1 MATASPSAD
10 RARRLRAVASACNV
24 LAPAERQ
31 AFLGA
36 LTEVDALFR
45 VEVEALVASQSGV
58 EPAGPGDRQDV
69 VRLFDLALALTP
81 PDRDA
86 FLAAIRLGSPELARE
101 LESLLKHASGHGI
114 LDHSVWSADHLPDA
128 MIGRRLGVHVIER
141 KLGEGGMGVVYLA
154 LDTRLERRVA
164 IKALK
169 PEYSHDPE
177 RRVRLVNEAR
187 AAAAISQSSVAAVFG
202 LHEEGPDLFII
213 SEFVDGP
220 TLREVLHHGPLPY
233 ARVVKIFADVAR
245 GLAAAHAR
253 GIVHRDLKPE
263 NIMLAEGDQPKIV
276 DFGLAKSS
284 EAIRRSTTVMTHPS
298 GRPGTPAYMAP
309 EQIDGR
315 PIDFHADHFSF
326 GITLYEAASGV
337 NPFEGVTLQ
346 STLDNSL
353 RREAPRLTKP
363 GVDLEPLAGVVN
375 RCLKKNPA
383 ERYPTTSDLVKA
395 MEQLVPPPPT
405 PPVPPRPRVDPLLW
419 WWRFHQVT
427 SAVVLMAALTLL
439 WPAHRLIVPVGR
451 GRAALYAAL
460 LPAVLAVTL
469 RFLLVFGSIEEATA
483 RAFARLRARYTPWIH
498 RAEFVFVAGV
508 TAMAVLLLLQDR
520 PGTATPLLIF
530 ALVYLIA
537 TTAIESFTTERAFG
551 GEEGE
556 PGANPPEGGS
566 HEGGSHG

>member
-10 RARRLRAVASACNV
+10 RARRLRAVASACVV
-24 LAPAERQ
+24 LAPAEHQ
-31 AFLGA
+31 AFLDA

-58 EPAGPGDRQDV
+58 EPARPGDRHDV
-69 VRLFDLALALTP
+69 VRLFDLALALAPT
-81 PDRDA
+81 DR
-86 FLAAIRLGSPELARE
+86 AALLEVIRPGSPELARE

-114 LDHSVWSADHLPDA
+114 LDRSVWSTDHLPDP
-128 MIGRRLGVHVIER
+128 MIGRHLGVHVIER

-233 ARVVKIFADVAR
+233 ARVVKVFADVAR

-284 EAIRRSTTVMTHPS
+284 EAIRRSTTVMTHLS

-337 NPFEGVTLQ
+337 NPFEGVTLP
-346 STLDNSL
+346 STLDNIM
-353 RREAPRLTKP
+353 RREAPKLTKP
-363 GVDLEPLAGVVN
+363 GVDLEPLAGIVD
-375 RCLKKNPA
+375 RCLRKAPA
-383 ERYPTTSDLVKA
+383 DRYASTSDLVKA
-395 MEQLVPPPPT
+395 FEQLAPVPVLQARIPPVPPPP
-405 PPVPPRPRVDPLLW
+405 PVDPRLW
-419 WWRFHQVT
+419 WWRFHQVAA
-427 SAVVLMAALTLL
+427 SVVLMAALTLL
-439 WPAHRLIVPVGR
+439 WPAHRLVMPVGR

-498 RAEFVFVAGV
+498 RAEFVFVAAV
-508 TAMAVLLLLQDR
+508 AAMAALLLLQDR

-551 GEEGE
+551 EQD
-556 PGANPPEGGS
+556 APPRDDRHRS
-566 HEGGSHG
+566 A